1 MQLIARWMVVLAALA
16 GLGMVVMVSV
26 GVVMRYFLNSP
37 LNFTE
42 EVVGLLLSASL
53 FLMLPYLTLHDKHV
67 QITLLT
73 QHPAEKIRW
82 VLKILKQLVTLAFF
96 AWMLYETVPWLQ
108 FAIKL
113 NLKTEISRL
122 SLLPSMAILPISFFL
137 TCAASL
143 LRLWQ
148 IRRSSQ
154 DSSSA
159 G

>member
-1 MQLIARWMVVLAALA
+1 MQLISRWMVTLAALA

-73 QHPAEKIRW
+73 QHPSKQVRW
-82 VLKILKQLVTLAFF
+82 SLKIFKQLVTLAFF
-96 AWMLYETVPWLQ
+96 AWMLYETVPWLK
-108 FAIKL
+108 FAIRL

-122 SLLPSMAILPISFFL
+122 PLLPWMAILPISFLL
-137 TCAASL
+137 TGIASL
-143 LRLWQ
+143 LCLSR
-148 IRRSSQ
+148 IRRSSA
-154 DSSSA
+154 DSSSSH
-159 G
+159 

>member
-1 MQLIARWMVVLAALA
+1 MVVLAALA

-82 VLKILKQLVTLAFF
+82 VLKSQAVGHLGLLLVDALRNCS
-96 AWMLYETVPWLQ
+96 LV
-108 FAIKL
+108 AICHQAKPK
-113 NLKTEISRL
+113 N
-122 SLLPSMAILPISFFL
+122 
-137 TCAASL
+137 
-143 LRLWQ
+143 
-148 IRRSSQ
+148 
-154 DSSSA
+154 
-159 G
+159 

>member
-1 MQLIARWMVVLAALA
+1 MVALAALA

-53 FLMLPYLTLHDKHV
+53 FLMLPYLTLQDKHV

-73 QHPAEKIRW
+73 QHPSEKVRW
-82 VLKILKQLVTLAFF
+82 SLRILKQLVTLAFF
-96 AWMLYETVPWLQ
+96 AWMLYETIPWLK
-108 FAIKL
+108 FAMKL

-122 SLLPSMAILPISFFL
+122 PLLPWMAILPISFFL
-137 TCAASL
+137 TSIASL
-143 LRLWQ
+143 LCLWKL
-148 IRRSSQ
+148 RRSSH
-154 DSSSA
+154 DSTSS

>member
-1 MQLIARWMVVLAALA
+1 MVALAALA

-53 FLMLPYLTLHDKHV
+53 FLMLPYLTLQDKHV

-73 QHPAEKIRW
+73 QHPSEKVRW
-82 VLKILKQLVTLAFF
+82 SLRILKQLVTLAFF
-96 AWMLYETVPWLQ
+96 AWMLYETIPWLK
-108 FAIKL
+108 FAMKL

-122 SLLPSMAILPISFFL
+122 PLLPWMAILPISFFL
-137 TCAASL
+137 TGIASL
-143 LRLWQ
+143 LCLWK
-148 IRRSSQ
+148 IRCSSH
-154 DSSSA
+154 DSTSS

>member
-67 QITLLT
+67 RITLLT

-96 AWMLYETVPWLQ
+96 AWMLYETVHWLQ

-122 SLLPSMAILPISFFL
+122 SLLPWMAILPISFFL
-137 TCAASL
+137 TCVASL
-143 LRLWQ
+143 LCLWQ
-148 IRRSSQ
+148 IRRPSQ

>member
-1 MQLIARWMVVLAALA
+1 MVALAALA

-53 FLMLPYLTLHDKHV
+53 FLMLPYLTLQDKHV

-73 QHPAEKIRW
+73 QHPSEKVRW
-82 VLKILKQLVTLAFF
+82 SLRILKQLVTLAFF
-96 AWMLYETVPWLQ
+96 AWMLYETIPWLK
-108 FAIKL
+108 FAMKL
-113 NLKTEISRL
+113 SLKTEISRL
-122 SLLPSMAILPISFFL
+122 PLLPWMAILPISFFL
-137 TCAASL
+137 TGIASL
-143 LRLWQ
+143 LCLWK
-148 IRRSSQ
+148 IRFSSH
-154 DSSSA
+154 DSTSS

>member
-1 MQLIARWMVVLAALA
+1 MQLLSKWMVGLAALA
-16 GLGMVVMVSV
+16 GLCMVVMVSV

-73 QHPAEKIRW
+73 QHPSEQVRW
-82 VLKILKQLVTLAFF
+82 SLKILKQLVTLAFF
-96 AWMLYETVPWLQ
+96 TWMFYETVPWLK
-108 FAIKL
+108 FAIRL

-122 SLLPSMAILPISFFL
+122 SLLPWMAILPISFLL
-137 TCAASL
+137 TGIISL
-143 LRLWQ
+143 LCLWRT
-148 IRRSSQ
+148 RRSSAE
-154 DSSSA
+154 SSSTS
-159 G
+159 

>member
-1 MQLIARWMVVLAALA
+1 MVALAALA

-73 QHPAEKIRW
+73 QHPSEKVRW
-82 VLKILKQLVTLAFF
+82 SLRILKQLVTLAFF
-96 AWMLYETVPWLQ
+96 AWMLYETIPWLK
-108 FAIKL
+108 FAMKL

-122 SLLPSMAILPISFFL
+122 PLLPWMAILPISFFL
-137 TCAASL
+137 TGIASL
-143 LRLWQ
+143 LCLWK
-148 IRRSSQ
+148 IRRSSY
-154 DSSSA
+154 DSTSS

>member
-1 MQLIARWMVVLAALA
+1 MVALAALA

-73 QHPAEKIRW
+73 QHPSEKVRW
-82 VLKILKQLVTLAFF
+82 SLRILKQLVTLAFF
-96 AWMLYETVPWLQ
+96 AWMLYETIPWLK
-108 FAIKL
+108 FAMKL

-122 SLLPSMAILPISFFL
+122 PLLPWMAILPISFFL
-137 TCAASL
+137 TGIASL
-143 LRLWQ
+143 LCLWK
-148 IRRSSQ
+148 IRRSSK
-154 DSSSA
+154 DSTSS